1 MGELNK
7 SLGTIATVLEDL
19 QRRASDR
26 SPAPPVA
33 QLPFQTPAS
42 LALPSFDPENTD
54 SSVWLS
60 KIDGFKDEF
69 RWSDRETVSRVG
81 PFLLKSAQRWF
92 TAWRPADETWANFKL
107 DFTVSFPRQKNLG
120 KLLADAV
127 NYRSTDAR
135 SYVEIAKVKLEK
147 LKSLRASWSDTDF
160 IEIIA
165 HSVDD
170 NAMRTAAYNSG
181 TSSVSDLIAFLAN
194 YVKIPLEPQ
203 VVRNETTPRK
213 RTFSQRSPSVSKQ
226 ITCFSCGKIGHMARD
241 CVNKRFDAPAKNQE
255 TDHACRYVL

>member
-1 MGELNK
+1 VTFGK
-7 SLGTIATVLEDL
+7 
-19 QRRASDR
+19 
-26 SPAPPVA
+26 
-33 QLPFQTPAS
+33 
-42 LALPSFDPENTD
+42 
-54 SSVWLS
+54 
-60 KIDGFKDEF
+60 
-69 RWSDRETVSRVG
+69 
-81 PFLLKSAQRWF
+81 RWF

-135 SYVEIAKVKLEK
+135 SYDVEYARVKLEK

-165 HSVDD
+165 HSIDD
-170 NAMRTAAYNSG
+170 NAVRTAAYNSG

-194 YVKIPLEPQ
+194 YVKIPLEPP

-213 RTFSQRSPSVSKQ
+213 RTFVRILVKMGQLYS
-226 ITCFSCGKIGHMARD
+226 
-241 CVNKRFDAPAKNQE
+241 RFP
-255 TDHACRYVL
+255 CRTT